1 MYKRKAPTTK
11 LTVPLVTCMLR
22 SILLTVPN
30 ITPNVDGVK
39 GYSKSNSN
47 IKKKASCAQKTPH
60 TSMKIAKKKET
71 LKA

>member
-1 MYKRKAPTTK
+1 MYKRKAPTAK
-11 LTVPLVTCMLR
+11 LTAPLVTCMLR

-47 IKKKASCAQKTPH
+47 KEKGILRSENTAHFNEDC
-60 TSMKIAKKKET
+60 KKKET